1 MPFKLKVKSKKL
13 KVKSKKGKGN
23 FIGGESGIAVNLSI
37 VLLQK
42 RLEEVSPP
50 FQGGVA
56 GIVDYLMFTKLI
68 SRPGWLICLSGR
80 LFFLKSFLS
89 HFSNSGSRNTNLFSN
104 LSTVNP
110 KRSSLLSLFS

>member
-37 VLLQK
+37 VLLQE

-50 FQGGVA
+50 FEGGVA
-56 GIVDYLMFTKLI
+56 GMIDYMMFTRII
-68 SRPGWLICLSGR
+68 SRPGWLIC
-80 LFFLKSFLS
+80 KSY
-89 HFSNSGSRNTNLFSN
+89 
-104 LSTVNP
+104 
-110 KRSSLLSLFS
+110 LLISFI